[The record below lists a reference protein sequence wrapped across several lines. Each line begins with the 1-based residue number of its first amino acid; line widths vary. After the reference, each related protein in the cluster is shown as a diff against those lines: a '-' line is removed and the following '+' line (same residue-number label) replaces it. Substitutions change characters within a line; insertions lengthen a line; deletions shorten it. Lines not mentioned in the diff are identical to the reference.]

1 MKEKNTSSE
10 RDREATEKRL
20 LDTIGKIINETGFE
34 KIGIN
39 AVATQSGVSKILIY
53 RYFGSVEGLLAAYI
67 RRHDFWLNFPDELPG
82 REQIPAFLKQMFR
95 NQITQLRN
103 EPTLKR
109 LYRWELSSGNE
120 IIARLREQREK
131 VGLRLVEKVSEIT
144 GYPEKEIAVMASVIS
159 ASVTYLVMLEEFCPV
174 YNGIPLDRDA
184 GWEQIAEGIN
194 ALIDKVFQT
203 DNRI

>member
-1 MKEKNTSSE
+1 MKEKSTSPE

-20 LDTIGKIINETGFE
+20 LDTIGEMVNETGFE

-82 REQIPAFLKQMFR
+82 REQVPAFLKQMFR
-95 NQITQLRN
+95 NQITQLRSQ
-103 EPTLKR
+103 PTLKR

-131 VGLRLVEKVSEIT
+131 VGLHLVKKVSEIT

-174 YNGIPLDRDA
+174 YNGIPLNREA

-194 ALIDKVFQT
+194 VLIDKVFQT